1 LKKANNAKSSYGF
14 HGLDLLD
21 NIIGSEQNRLAA
33 FPICREKIFMAHAA
47 VTALP
52 RVVAD
57 AVIRYAEESAADFEN
72 FSALLKSIQETRAA
86 SAKLIGSSP
95 DEVALIG
102 PTSLG
107 LSLFANGID
116 WQPGD
121 EVVCYLEDYPANV
134 YPWLN
139 LRSRGVSIRLLQP
152 AEPGAITPD
161 LVADALTSKT
171 RLVALASCN
180 FLSGYRIDLDA
191 IGQTLRKRGI
201 LFSVDA
207 IQTLGAFPTTVEFVD
222 FLSADAHKWML
233 GPLAIGVVYVRQE
246 CFELCRPT
254 LLGSWNVKAPGFI
267 AQEEIEFQPTA
278 QRYEPGAMN
287 MLGIFGMKAGIDLL
301 LEIGIDRIANRILTI
316 KSRLVDGLQRL
327 GFNILGPAAG
337 PNASGITTVWD
348 PARDMQTLFER
359 LTSERIICSP
369 RQDRQGRQYIRFSP
383 HFYNTEAEVDH
394 ILDVAARAKS

>member
-1 LKKANNAKSSYGF
+1 M
-14 HGLDLLD
+14 DLLHELVD
-21 NIIGSEQNRLAA
+21 NEEKRREA
-33 FPICREKIFMAHAA
+33 FPICRNKIFMAHAA

-57 AVIRYAEESAADFEN
+57 AVIRFIEESAANFEN
-72 FSALLKSIQETRAA
+72 FAALLKSIQEARA
-86 SAKLIGSSP
+86 SAANLIGSSP
-95 DEVALIG
+95 EEIALIG

-116 WQPGD
+116 WRGGD
-121 EVVCYLEDYPANV
+121 EVICYLDDYPANV

-139 LRSRGVSIRLLQP
+139 LRSRGVTVRLLHP
-152 AEPGAITPD
+152 VETGALTAE

-180 FLSGYRIDLDA
+180 FVSGYRIDLNA
-191 IGQTLRKRGI
+191 IGRLLREKAI

-207 IQTLGAFPTTVEFVD
+207 IQTLGAFPTTVEYVD

-233 GPLAIGVVYVRQE
+233 GPLAIGIVYVRRE
-246 CFELCRPT
+246 CFDLCRPT

-287 MLGIFGMKAGIDLL
+287 VMGIFGMKAAIDLL
-301 LEIGIDRIANRILTI
+301 LEIGIASVAERILTI
-316 KSRLVDGLQRL
+316 TAQLAGGLQGL
-327 GFNILGPAAG
+327 GFTLLSSAGG
-337 PNASGITTVWD
+337 PNASGIVTVSR
-348 PARDMQTLFER
+348 PGTDMEALFER
-359 LTSERIICSP
+359 LTAANIVCSS
-369 RQDRQGRQYIRFSP
+369 RQDRQRRHYIRFSP
-383 HFYNTEAEVDH
+383 HFYNTEGEVDQVLKV
-394 ILDVAARAKS
+394 IAL